1 MISWQKLD
9 DRPETGVAALLSH
22 DAAAHGV
29 ARDDTDSFAPAVA
42 AAFQSACLAELEALK
57 PGNVHVF
64 ADGHGMQVQ
73 DFVRSAEAAA
83 SKIALPGISVGERIL
98 HAVEATW
105 EAVGCNTNLGIVL
118 LCAPLVHAML
128 NHSPNSLRERLRIV
142 LDGLSV
148 EDAEHAFKAI
158 VRAAPAG
165 LGGGQQHDVFQPPRG
180 TLLAA
185 MGEAQQR
192 DLIARQYVTAYA
204 DVFDFGVP
212 RYRECLQR
220 WERPAWAASAVYL
233 GFLAGFD
240 DTHVARKQGSSAEN
254 PKTQQ
259 RALLQF
265 DQSLKARGLNP
276 GTCADLTVASLL
288 VVLLEKLCNHVTL
301 IKAVGVNDDADS

>member
-1 MISWQKLD
+1 
-9 DRPETGVAALLSH
+9 
-22 DAAAHGV
+22 
-29 ARDDTDSFAPAVA
+29 
-42 AAFQSACLAELEALK
+42 
-57 PGNVHVF
+57 
-64 ADGHGMQVQ
+64 
-73 DFVRSAEAAA
+73 
-83 SKIALPGISVGERIL
+83 
-98 HAVEATW
+98 
-105 EAVGCNTNLGIVL
+105 LG
-118 LCAPLVHAML
+118 
-128 NHSPNSLRERLRIV
+128 SS
-142 LDGLSV
+142 
-148 EDAEHAFKAI
+148 
-158 VRAAPAG
+158 
-165 LGGGQQHDVFQPPRG
+165 QQHDVFQLPRG

-240 DTHVARKQGSSAEN
+240 DTHVARKQGPRAARELCKEAAGYEAELLACEN